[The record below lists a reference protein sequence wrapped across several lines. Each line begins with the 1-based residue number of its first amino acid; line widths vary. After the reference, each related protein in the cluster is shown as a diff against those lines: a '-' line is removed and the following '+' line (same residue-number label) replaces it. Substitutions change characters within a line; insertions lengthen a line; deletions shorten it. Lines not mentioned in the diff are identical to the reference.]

1 MPSWWIWKTSFKNLN
16 IINLKFLN
24 GNVDAQYNLRKYS
37 IKQLMWYLKKIH
49 ISFTCSLPL
58 SHSYSMNKS
67 AWRTKSSMTVTLLS
81 VYFIMVPVRNQ
92 FNNTQTPDVCRF
104 GYVCLKCSAVWL
116 FSVWSMIPF
125 NTWLIKSSYKCLL
138 YDYIQGNFLMPK
150 LYI

>member
-24 GNVDAQYNLRKYS
+24 DNVDAQYNLRKYS

-92 FNNTQTPDVCRF
+92 FNNTQNARCLPLW
-104 GYVCLKCSAVWL
+104 VCLFKMFCCMVVFSVVYDSLQYMVNKIIIQMLTVWL
-116 FSVWSMIPF
+116 Y
-125 NTWLIKSSYKCLL
+125 TR
-138 YDYIQGNFLMPK
+138 
-150 LYI
+150 